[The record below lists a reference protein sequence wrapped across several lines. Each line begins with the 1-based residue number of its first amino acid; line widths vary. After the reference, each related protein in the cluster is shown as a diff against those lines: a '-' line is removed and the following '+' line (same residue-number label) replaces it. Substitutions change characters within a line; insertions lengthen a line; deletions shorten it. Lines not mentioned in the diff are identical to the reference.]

1 MTREPVSSSNLA
13 EIGYDD
19 PTQTMEVCFKSGH
32 IYQYFDVPRNVY
44 DELMRAE
51 SPGGYLSSEVKGRF
65 RYARV

>member
-1 MTREPVSSSNLA
+1 MNREPVSSSNLS

-19 PTQTMEVCFKSGH
+19 PTHTMEVCFKNGRT
-32 IYQYFDVPRNVY
+32 YQYFDVPRNVY
-44 DELMRAE
+44 EELRAAE

>member
-1 MTREPVSSSNLA
+1 MTREPVSSSSLA
-13 EIGYDD
+13 EVGYHG
-19 PTQTMEVCFKSGH
+19 PTETMEVCFKNGR
-32 IYQYFDVPRNVY
+32 IYQFFDVPRAVY